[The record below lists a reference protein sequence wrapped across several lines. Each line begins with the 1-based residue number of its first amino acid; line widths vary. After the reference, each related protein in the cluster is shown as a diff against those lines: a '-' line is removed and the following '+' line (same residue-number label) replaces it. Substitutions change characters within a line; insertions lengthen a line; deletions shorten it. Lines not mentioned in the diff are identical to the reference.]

1 MQVHN
6 IMDSNSSQKNYS
18 VKDFLLLVFVLS
30 IPIWLVGGAKLP
42 LPVNLPVSAI
52 TAFVPMIAA
61 SILFFRRQGAKGIKR
76 LFQMAWDYRKI
87 RNKAWYFPIILLPP
101 FMYLLSFLVIRM
113 AERPLPDSIQIPVL
127 WLPVFIVLYL
137 ITGAGEE
144 LGWSGYATEPMQ
156 NRWGVLGAGF
166 LLGIIWAIWH
176 SIAFVQ
182 TGSAV
187 EWVIWQSVKT
197 IAMRM
202 IIIWI
207 YNKAGKSVF
216 AAILYH
222 TADNVSWSLFP
233 NTSSHYDPMVTG
245 LINCAAAVIII
256 FGEGRKGSTR
266 PRQQE

>member
-1 MQVHN
+1 
-6 IMDSNSSQKNYS
+6 MDGNSLQKNNS
-18 VKDFLLLVFVLS
+18 VKDFLLFVFILS

-42 LPVNLPVSAI
+42 LPVNLPVSAL

-61 SILFFRRQGAKGIKR
+61 AILSFRRHGLRGVKE
-76 LFQMAWDYRKI
+76 LFRMDWDYRKI
-87 RNKAWYFPIILLPP
+87 SNRVWYFAIIFLAP
-101 FMYLLSFLVIRM
+101 FLYLLSFAVMWLTKW
-113 AERPLPDSIQIPVL
+113 PLPDPIHIPVL

-137 ITGAGEE
+137 ISGAGEE
-144 LGWSGYATEPMQ
+144 LGWTGYATEPMQ
-156 NRWGVLGAGF
+156 DRWGILGSGF

-182 TGSAV
+182 TGASV

-202 IIIWI
+202 IIVWI
-207 YNKAGKSVF
+207 YFQAGKSVF

-245 LINCAAAVIII
+245 LVNCAAVGMILLIEK
-256 FGEGRKGSTR
+256 FTGSTG
-266 PRQQE
+266 PCGQE